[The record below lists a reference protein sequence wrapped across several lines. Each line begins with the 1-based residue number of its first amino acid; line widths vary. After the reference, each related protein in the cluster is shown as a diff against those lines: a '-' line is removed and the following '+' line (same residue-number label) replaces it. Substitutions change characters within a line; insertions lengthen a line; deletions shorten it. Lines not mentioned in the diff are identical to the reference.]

1 MLPSF
6 KQIQIRTK
14 TNINKYK
21 YITHKYKPV
30 TQEQDLKLN
39 KLLQNAKS
47 WRIIFFKRSK
57 HRKPKVRNWC
67 HNLKLFSSFCLP
79 LSSDVGFDMILGWF
93 TGCLHWKLKGWC
105 RTSLMHR
112 QTSRQ
117 REFQLVSSGRR
128 GRLKIVNFFQL
139 CWTEY
144 LGVWGCEGAHPGS
157 MHQAWASG
165 HENVTVKVT
174 GKMGEKCGARGEGGR
189 GRNMWNVCLLCC

>member
-14 TNINKYK
+14 ANINKYK

-39 KLLQNAKS
+39 KLLQNTKS

-79 LSSDVGFDMILGWF
+79 LSSDVGFDMILPS
-93 TGCLHWKLKGWC
+93 LEKLKGRC
-105 RTSLMHR
+105 RTTLMHR

-117 REFQLVSSGRR
+117 REFQLVNWKLSTFS
-128 GRLKIVNFFQL
+128 NFVEL
-139 CWTEY
+139 SI
-144 LGVWGCEGAHPGS
+144 WGCEAVRGHIQGPCIKRG
-157 MHQAWASG
+157 QAAM
-165 HENVTVKVT
+165 
-174 GKMGEKCGARGEGGR
+174 KM
-189 GRNMWNVCLLCC
+189 WQ